1 MPTHRSAV
9 SRAKLKSERTKKL
22 LNKTVF
28 GGVVASALINTAEA
42 TPVTDAEA
50 TLATA
55 LTNLATML
63 TNLATDENA
72 FITQANYAPG
82 GNIAPSFATA
92 LPAANSASASAS
104 AAATM
109 TGSAA
114 VTGAANAISASI
126 SATNA
131 MASIESTSWYQAGAR
146 GLCKAQCAAITAAL
160 TAITTSQ
167 SSVTTAA
174 AALNTALL
182 TTSTTMNTSISSSS
196 STVVQTS
203 PTITQT
209 SPTVTQTSPTVA
221 QTSPTVTQTSP
232 TVTQTS
238 PTVTQTSPTVTQT
251 SPTVTQTSPTVT
263 QTSPTVTQTSPTVTQ
278 TSPTVTQTSP
288 TITQTSPTNPSI
300 DAVSSSQITTM
311 LPMSS
316 TEKYTISTTP
326 TVQTTTS
333 VNQIPSATTDDSQK
347 PSIGLN
353 ASSLVGIV
361 VGVVGTAL
369 MALTGVAL
377 WRRWVGKNK
386 TTTQEPV
393 MEQNTH
399 PMIANPLH
407 PETQRT
413 LSSTAHVYLELF
425 GENPQPNQV
434 QAIGPYYET
443 PVPLYAARWSDDYPG
458 NQLPPQAWSEQ
469 DYAITQRSVLNLSD
483 YDVPADEES
492 STDVHSFQ
500 FSQ

>member
-263 QTSPTVTQTSPTVTQ
+263 QTSPT
-278 TSPTVTQTSP
+278 
-288 TITQTSPTNPSI
+288 ITQTSPTNPSI